1 MNSKS
6 FKSLLQKQAEHMAP
20 TSEINLWPS
29 IQTRLSTHH
38 AVLLSLNGG
47 SKMKPSSRSLAILA
61 PIGLAIIL
69 AVIFMAVMPQGRALA
84 QQFLSLFF
92 QTAPDVRPLDPTT
105 APGVIKP
112 TLIIVYPTM
121 IATLDPTT
129 APTVITPATITV
141 YPPTIATLDPTIVPA
156 VITPTAN
163 TQAVEDL
170 TRWHLF
176 KPSWLPEG
184 FGLDRTVYRPEKGD
198 VYQAYLYQHPYLY
211 QRATGMQAAYFF
223 LGQRKTPFT
232 DSWPVGESAKV
243 ETVQVGDVTGEY
255 VVGAWGGAETYQV
268 WENNP
273 AIQHLRWRANGYYF
287 DLQFDI
293 YGVQEAD
300 FADCPYYISKEQL
313 IDIASSMK

>member
-1 MNSKS
+1 MNRKF
-6 FKSLLQKQAEHMAP
+6 FKSLLQQRAEHMAP

-29 IQTRLSTHH
+29 IQARLSTHH
-38 AVLLSLNGG
+38 AVLLSSNGG
-47 SKMKPSSRSLAILA
+47 SKMKPSSRILAILA

-69 AVIFMAVMPQGRALA
+69 VVIFMAVMPQGRALA

-105 APGVIKP
+105 AP
-112 TLIIVYPTM
+112 
-121 IATLDPTT
+121 A
-129 APTVITPATITV
+129 VITPA
-141 YPPTIATLDPTIVPA
+141 
-156 VITPTAN
+156 AN
-163 TQAVEDL
+163 AQAVEDL
-170 TRWHLF
+170 TQWHLF

-198 VYQAYLYQHPYLY
+198 VYQAYLYQHPLLY
-211 QRATGMQAAYFF
+211 QRATGMQSVYFF
-223 LGQRKTPFT
+223 VGQRKTPFT
-232 DSWPVGESAKV
+232 DLWPVGESAKV

-255 VVGAWGGAETYQV
+255 VVGAWGGAENHQV

-273 AIQHLRWRANGYYF
+273 AIQHLRWQANGYYF
-287 DLQFDI
+287 DFQYDI

>member
-6 FKSLLQKQAEHMAP
+6 FKSLLQERAEHMAP

-29 IQTRLSTHH
+29 IQARLSTHH
-38 AVLLSLNGG
+38 AVLLSSNGG
-47 SKMKPSSRSLAILA
+47 SKMKPSNRSLAILA

-69 AVIFMAVMPQGRALA
+69 ALIFMAVMPQGRALA

-105 APGVIKP
+105 APAVITP
-112 TLIIVYPTM
+112 TQIIVYPPM
-121 IATLDPTT
+121 IATPEPTT
-129 APTVITPATITV
+129 A
-141 YPPTIATLDPTIVPA
+141 PA
-156 VITPTAN
+156 VITPAAN
-163 TQAVEDL
+163 AQIVEDL
-170 TRWHLF
+170 TQWHVF

-223 LGQRKTPFT
+223 LGQRKTPFK
-232 DSWPVGESAKV
+232 DSWPVGESAKI

-255 VVGAWGGAETYQV
+255 VVGAWGGAEDHLV

-273 AIQHLRWRANGYYF
+273 AIQHLRWQANGYYF
-287 DLQFDI
+287 DLEFTI
-293 YGVQEAD
+293 MGVQEAD

-313 IDIASSMK
+313 IDIVGSMK

>member
-1 MNSKS
+1 MNSKT
-6 FKSLLQKQAEHMAP
+6 FKSLLQEQAEHMVP

-29 IQTRLSTHH
+29 IQARLSTHP
-38 AVLLSLNGG
+38 AVLLSSNGG
-47 SKMKPSSRSLAILA
+47 FKMKPSRRNLAIFA

-69 AVIFMAVMPQGRALA
+69 VVIFIAVVPQGRALA

-105 APGVIKP
+105 APGDITP
-112 TLIIVYPTM
+112 SMIGVYPPK
-121 IATLDPTT
+121 IATLDLTT
-129 APTVITPATITV
+129 
-141 YPPTIATLDPTIVPA
+141 TLA

-163 TQAVEDL
+163 AQEAVEDL
-170 TRWHLF
+170 TQWHLF

-198 VYQAYLYQHPYLY
+198 VYQAYLYQRPFLY
-211 QRATGMQAAYFF
+211 QRATGLQSAYFF
-223 LGQRKTPFT
+223 LGQRKTSFT
-232 DSWPVGESAKV
+232 DLWPVGESAKID
-243 ETVQVGDVTGEY
+243 TVQVGDVTGEY
-255 VVGAWGGAETYQV
+255 VVGAWGGAEDHQV

-273 AIQHLRWRANGYYF
+273 AIQHLRWQANGYYF
-287 DLQFDI
+287 DLQYGI